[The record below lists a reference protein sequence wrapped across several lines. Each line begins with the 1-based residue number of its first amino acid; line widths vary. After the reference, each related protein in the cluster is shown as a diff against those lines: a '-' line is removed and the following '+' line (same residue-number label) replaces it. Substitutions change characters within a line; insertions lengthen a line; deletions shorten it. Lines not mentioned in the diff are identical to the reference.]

1 MICLAYLDIDE
12 YGFSSICC
20 FLLLLLI
27 CSGTIGE
34 KEKGGRMPKH
44 VAIILDGH
52 RRWAEKRGLG
62 PNQGQE
68 AGARAVMENIKDYFS
83 MGINTVSLFAFSTG
97 NWGRPGVNIEI

>member
-1 MICLAYLDIDE
+1 
-12 YGFSSICC
+12 
-20 FLLLLLI
+20 
-27 CSGTIGE
+27 
-34 KEKGGRMPKH
+34 MPKH

-52 RRWAEKRGLG
+52 RRWAKKRGLG

-97 NWGRPGVNIEI
+97 NWGRPGVNIKI